1 MQVVFEN
8 KHERNDSGRI
18 GIVGVDICTRRSSW
32 YLERKYNE
40 RFENR
45 NIGVWD
51 SRGAFREN
59 KERVWK
65 KLKKE
70 SKSQRK

>member
-8 KHERNDSGRI
+8 KHERNDSRRI
-18 GIVGVDICTRRSSW
+18 GIVDVDIYARRSSW
-32 YLERKYNE
+32 CLERKYNE

-45 NIGVWD
+45 NIRVWG
-51 SRGAFREN
+51 SRRAFREN

-70 SKSQRK
+70 SKIWRK